1 MSNIHHSITELVG
14 HTPLLE
20 LHNFEKNH
28 NAKGHILAKLE
39 YFNPSGSVKD
49 RAALRMIEEAEREG
63 KLKPGGEI
71 VEITSGNTGIGLAA
85 IAAAKGYKLTVFFE
99 PGGSEERIQVIKTYG
114 ATLLGY
120 DALPNVSKLLKEG
133 SFSVAVLLSDVRKY
147 AEEHNAFFINQIENE
162 NNPLAH
168 YYTTGPEIVADTDGK
183 VDFIVSMAGT
193 GGTLNGLSKY
203 FREHNPNVKIVGVQA
218 TPDSRFFTPEA
229 EEHGVIDGVAPFAN
243 VPEPPPL
250 LNDSSIYDEYIEVST
265 LQATGVAHELAE
277 KEGLF
282 LGTSGAAGIYAAS
295 IVAARPEN
303 EGKNIVVITAD
314 NGFKYLSTKVY
325 ALKK

>member
-1 MSNIHHSITELVG
+1 M
-14 HTPLLE
+14 
-20 LHNFEKNH
+20 
-28 NAKGHILAKLE
+28 
-39 YFNPSGSVKD
+39 
-49 RAALRMIEEAEREG
+49 
-63 KLKPGGEI
+63 
-71 VEITSGNTGIGLAA
+71 
-85 IAAAKGYKLTVFFE
+85 
-99 PGGSEERIQVIKTYG
+99 
-114 ATLLGY
+114 
-120 DALPNVSKLLKEG
+120 
-133 SFSVAVLLSDVRKY
+133 RKY
-147 AEEHNAFFINQIENE
+147 AEEHGAFFINQIENE

-168 YYTTGPEIVADTDGK
+168 YNTTGPEIVADTDGK

-243 VPEPPPL
+243 VPEAPPL
-250 LNDSSIYDEYIEVST
+250 LKDSTIYDEYIEVST

-303 EGKNIVVITAD
+303 EG
-314 NGFKYLSTKVY
+314 SP
-325 ALKK
+325 

>member
-20 LHNFEKNH
+20 LDNFEKRH
-28 NAKGHILAKLE
+28 NSYAHILAKLE

-49 RAALRMIEEAEREG
+49 RAALSMVEAAEKSGE
-63 KLKPGGEI
+63 LKPGGEI

-99 PGGSEERIQVIKTYG
+99 PGGSRERVQVIRSYG
-114 ATLLGY
+114 ATLLEY
-120 DALPNVSKLLKEG
+120 TDLPLVKKDLDAG
-133 SFSVAVLLSDVRKY
+133 AFSVTTLLSEVRRY
-147 AEEHNAFFINQIENE
+147 AAEHNAFFINQVENE
-162 NNPLAH
+162 YNPLAH
-168 YYTTGPEIVADTDGK
+168 YRTTGPEIWEDTDGK

-203 FREHNPNVKIVGVQA
+203 FREKSPNTKIVGVQA
-218 TPDSRFFTPEA
+218 TPDSRFFTKEA
-229 EEHGVIDGVAPFAN
+229 EINGVIDGVAPFAN
-243 VPEPPPL
+243 VPTPPPL

-265 LQATGVAHELAE
+265 LQAKGVAHELAE
-277 KEGLF
+277 HEGVF

-295 IVAARPEN
+295 IVASRPEN
-303 EGKNIVVITAD
+303 AGKNIVVITAD

-325 ALKK
+325 ALDA

>member
-99 PGGSEERIQVIKTYG
+99 PGGSEERVQVIKTYG

-203 FREHNPNVKIVGVQA
+203 FREHNP
-218 TPDSRFFTPEA
+218 RFFTPEA

-277 KEGLF
+277 HEGLF

-303 EGKNIVVITAD
+303 EGKNVVVITAD

>member
-99 PGGSEERIQVIKTYG
+99 PGGSEERVQVIKTYG

-183 VDFIVSMAGT
+183 VD
-193 GGTLNGLSKY
+193 NGLSKY

-277 KEGLF
+277 HEGLF

-303 EGKNIVVITAD
+303 EGKNVVVITAD